1 MAVYSSSSVLLL
13 YNIGWQYS
21 MTAAYAIYVRAAAVL
36 LLYNIG
42 REAAAVIEVGHTNAT
57 GVAACRTGNKKM
69 ILSRNKRGCCSSMS
83 RLKKTSNR

>member
-1 MAVYSSSSVLLL
+1 
-13 YNIGWQYS
+13 

-69 ILSRNKRGCCSSMS
+69 LSRKVILSRNKRDCCSS
-83 RLKKTSNR
+83 RTDEF